1 MSRSPRP
8 LQSAAKGNI
17 PLQTRD
23 KAKNTGVSPMLF
35 ALPLLSSPSLRDGDE
50 IGEMEIFVA

>member
-1 MSRSPRP
+1 
-8 LQSAAKGNI
+8 
-17 PLQTRD
+17 LQTRD